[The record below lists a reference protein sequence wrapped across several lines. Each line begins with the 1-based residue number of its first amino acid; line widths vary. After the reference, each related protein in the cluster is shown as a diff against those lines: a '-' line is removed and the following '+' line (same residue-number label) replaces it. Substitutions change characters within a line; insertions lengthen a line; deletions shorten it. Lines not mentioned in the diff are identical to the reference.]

1 MTSSLSEIKRARKES
16 LFFREITKLFMET
29 TLDDS
34 RLQGL
39 TISSVSLSSD
49 KSVCNIHF
57 YTDKGKAHYKE
68 IFDTLI
74 LYRPSLR
81 KAIATEIKSRYVP
94 ELIFR
99 FDDKYERKLRLE
111 KLLDD
116 IKTVNVKD

>member
-1 MTSSLSEIKRARKES
+1 MTTSISEIKRARKES
-16 LFFREITKLFMET
+16 LFFREITKLFMQA

-39 TISSVSLSSD
+39 SISSVTLSSD
-49 KSVCNIHF
+49 KSVCTIMF
-57 YTDKGKAHYKE
+57 YTEKGKEYYKE
-68 IFDTLI
+68 LFNTLV
-74 LYRPSLR
+74 LYKPSLR

-111 KLLDD
+111 KLLDS
-116 IKTVNVKD
+116 IKTVNEKG